1 MKILAKQNM
10 SNREI
15 VNAQNGSVSFKEMAD
30 GDITI
35 TGACIYENDRGDRI
49 TVLKLNDNTLLA
61 GNSQPIRDTVDIAC
75 NMLTEEDFINGIPA
89 TLSTGTG
96 RRGDFRTII
105 IK

>member
-1 MKILAKQNM
+1 MKVLAKQNM
-10 SNREI
+10 TNREI
-15 VNAQNGSVSFKEMAD
+15 VNAQNGSVSFKEM
-30 GDITI
+30 GDCDIVI

-49 TVLKLNDNTLLA
+49 TVLKLNDGTLLA

-75 NMLTEEDFINGIPA
+75 NMLTEEDFVKGIA
-89 TLSTGTG
+89 ASLSTGTG